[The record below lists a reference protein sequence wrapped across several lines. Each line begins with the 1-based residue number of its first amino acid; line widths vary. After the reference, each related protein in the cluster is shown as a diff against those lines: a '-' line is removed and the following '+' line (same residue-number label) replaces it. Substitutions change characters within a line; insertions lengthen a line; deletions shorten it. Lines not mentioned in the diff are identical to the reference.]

1 MPKPIPGAPPAA
13 PGSLAAAL
21 AAVPDPRHP
30 LGWRPDRSPL
40 PLVGLVQTAV
50 AAMLC
55 GARSLYAVAQWS
67 RERVEDGP
75 DALVLLGLPPG
86 RSPSVA
92 TLHRVFKVLDVA
104 AFARALGGWLAASGV
119 AADDA
124 LALDGKTLRGIHG
137 DAVPGVHLVAA
148 FAHRGGAVLDQ
159 EPSPGKG
166 QELAAVVA
174 VLGRVPLTGRLVTG
188 DALLTQR
195 AVCAHVVA
203 RQGAYLL
210 PVDANQPALLAACEA
225 ALSPMRGDGAG
236 RAGTAAGA
244 TLAAGGVGAAG
255 GGVTASTMVEPKAR
269 HGRREVRRLW
279 ALTDPA
285 LNDHAGSAGAQRTAW
300 PSLGQ
305 VCRVE
310 RRRVQ
315 VRTGEA
321 EVTVGSAITSR
332 PPAQAD
338 AAKLLAALRGH
349 WGIEN
354 RLHWLRDVTFDEDR
368 SQIRSGAA
376 PQAVAACRNLAIT
389 LLRRAGATNIAA
401 ATRTDAG
408 RPLTA
413 IALVTTANHHVM
425 K

>member
-1 MPKPIPGAPPAA
+1 MPKPIPGAPLAA

-50 AAMLC
+50 AAMLG

-67 RERVEDGP
+67 RERVADDP

-148 FAHRGGAVLDQ
+148 FPSRRGGPRPGA
-159 EPSPGKG
+159 EPG
-166 QELAAVVA
+166 
-174 VLGRVPLTGRLVTG
+174 
-188 DALLTQR
+188 
-195 AVCAHVVA
+195 
-203 RQGAYLL
+203 QGAGTGGLRGG
-210 PVDANQPALLAACEA
+210 
-225 ALSPMRGDGAG
+225 LSPMGGDGAG

-285 LNDHAGSAGAQRTAW
+285 LNDHAGSAAAHRTAW

-305 VCRVE
+305 VCRGE
-310 RRRVQ
+310 RRREP

-354 RLHWLRDVTFDEDR
+354 RLHGVRDVTFDEDR
-368 SQIRSGAA
+368 SQIRSGTA

-389 LLRRAGATNIAA
+389 LLRRAGATTIAA